1 MEFEAGKAKGILD
14 RSFPSVKIPIHKD
27 SSYADLKEKCRECVW
42 GDPSNE
48 YSYYMAD
55 GTGTAI
61 GSNSFSIDLEDK
73 TKTVLPWTLNNYIKV
88 SAIPITTL
96 IITVVIGQTVICT
109 KSSHFNAD
117 YSGISVHA

>member
-27 SSYADLKEKCRECVW
+27 SSYADLNEKCRECVW

-48 YSYYMAD
+48 YKYYMAD

-73 TKTVLPWTLNNYIKV
+73 TKTVLPWTLSNYLKV
-88 SAIPITTL
+88 SGVKYPSRLRLYCVRKFETGGCYIM
-96 IITVVIGQTVICT
+96 VC
-109 KSSHFNAD
+109 
-117 YSGISVHA
+117 